1 MSSVKKA
8 TVTALCIALCA
19 VLPLAFHALGL
30 GNAFSPMHIPV
41 LLCGLVCGP
50 AYGAFCGL
58 AGPVISC
65 LTTSMPSAAQL
76 VYFLPELAA
85 YGLLSGLFY
94 RLIHTGRGLL
104 DLYLALIP
112 AMALGRVIGGAA
124 QALFYLASAR
134 QWSIGL
140 WAGAYFVGSL
150 PGIVLHLI
158 AVPALAAVLE
168 RARLIPRRY
177 GRNEV

>member
-8 TVTALCIALCA
+8 TITALCIALCA

-30 GNAFSPMHIPV
+30 GSAFSPMHIPV

-50 AYGAFCGL
+50 VYGAFCGL

-65 LTTSMPSAAQL
+65 LTTSMPSAVQL
-76 VYFLPELAA
+76 IYFLPELAA
-85 YGLLSGLFY
+85 YGLLSGLLY
-94 RLIHTGRGLL
+94 RLIHTNRGLL
-104 DLYLALIP
+104 DLYLALVP
-112 AMALGRVIGGAA
+112 AMVLGRVIGGAA

-134 QWSIGL
+134 EWSVGV
-140 WAGAYFVGSL
+140 WAGAYFARSL

-158 AVPALAAVLE
+158 AVPALVTVLE
-168 RARLIPRRY
+168 RARLIPRREW
-177 GRNEV
+177 RKEA